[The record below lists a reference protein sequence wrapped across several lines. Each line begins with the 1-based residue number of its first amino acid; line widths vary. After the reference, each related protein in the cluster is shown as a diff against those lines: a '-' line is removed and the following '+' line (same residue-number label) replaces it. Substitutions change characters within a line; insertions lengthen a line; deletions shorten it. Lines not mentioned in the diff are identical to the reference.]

1 MEIISNL
8 EKIMK
13 QKGITA
19 YKIEKEIGIKQ
30 STFTSWKKGT
40 EPSAEKIKQIIQY
53 IGVSPNEIFGYNE
66 PEQDA
71 DQEDL
76 TENEIELLKYFRLLP
91 DREQVKM
98 IGRMEDKAKEY
109 KNDI

>member
-1 MEIISNL
+1 MNVIVNIENLMKKKGISVYRL
-8 EKIMK
+8 EKD
-13 QKGITA
+13 T
-19 YKIEKEIGIKQ
+19 GIKQ
-30 STFTSWKKGT
+30 SSFSHWKKGT
-40 EPSAEKIKQIIQY
+40 QPTVDKIIKICEYLKVTPDQ
-53 IGVSPNEIFGYNE
+53 IFGYNDSE
-66 PEQDA
+66 DDP

-76 TENEIELLKYFRLLP
+76 TENEIELLKYFRQLP